1 MTHTLCLV
9 SHDPSALVQHD
20 QLTDFAW
27 LVCASLKSFVEQV
40 VQAQPILILID
51 ARVAQWAYYSE
62 AVKSSNATRRI
73 PTLLI
78 SDDASEREQAF
89 LHGVDQ
95 TISWANLLQDPR
107 HVVQSH
113 ANIPDEAYLEALA
126 CGCQE
131 ALPARAI
138 EGIQKFNDG
147 EYYAQHDLF
156 EAQWMHE
163 TAPVRD
169 LYRAILQVGVGYY
182 QIERGN
188 YRGALKTLQKSVQ
201 WLMLLPDVCQ
211 GVDVKQLRDD
221 SLAVRAH
228 LLELG
233 AERIHEF
240 DKTRLKGVKYTP

>member
-1 MTHTLCLV
+1 MTHALCWV
-9 SHDPSALVQHD
+9 SHEPSVLVAQD
-20 QLTDFAW
+20 QLTDFSW
-27 LVCASLKSFVEQV
+27 LVCGTLTGFIEQV
-40 VQAQPILILID
+40 VQAQPIIILID
-51 ARVAQWAYYSE
+51 ARVAHWAQFSE

-78 SDDASEREQAF
+78 SDDAHEREQAL
-89 LHGVDQ
+89 LHGIDHS
-95 TISWANLLQDPR
+95 ISWASLLQDPR
-107 HVVQSH
+107 QVVENL
-113 ANIPDEAYLEALA
+113 ANIPDESYLAELA

-156 EAQWMHE
+156 EAQWMDE

-240 DKTRLKGVKYTP
+240 DKTRLKGVRYEP